1 MKINDTV
8 LGPGDTEGCKT
19 IFLTLRSSVLK
30 ETHTHRHTHTHR
42 LFQCMRVIHG
52 VIKNYKLRR
61 KKARQMI
68 FRKVIVEIIFQGNA
82 HLNKISLGLLPKFQF
97 LQKLILTPDILGI
110 GNLFGR

>member
-1 MKINDTV
+1 
-8 LGPGDTEGCKT
+8 
-19 IFLTLRSSVLK
+19 
-30 ETHTHRHTHTHR
+30 
-42 LFQCMRVIHG
+42 MRVIHG

-61 KKARQMI
+61 KQARQMI